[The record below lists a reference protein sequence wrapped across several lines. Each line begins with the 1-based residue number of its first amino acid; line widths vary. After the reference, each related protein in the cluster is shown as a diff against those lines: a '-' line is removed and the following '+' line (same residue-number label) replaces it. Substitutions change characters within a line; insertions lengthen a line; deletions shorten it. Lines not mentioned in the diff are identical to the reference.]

1 MNEQTSTLDLRA
13 LASWPKKVLMEAID
27 SAIPAEAIQ
36 RAIEEAGAGGQR
48 QRMLPGRVC
57 VLQILAMCL
66 WPTVCMRDCLRN
78 LIEGCRPGLGRMEGA
93 LPVKS
98 AICAARKRLGVRPLS
113 LLFKLIA
120 RPLATAQTKGAFYKS
135 MRLVAFDG
143 TTLNTPDTEENDKA
157 FGRSVS
163 GRGRSAF
170 PKVRLVSLIEVAT
183 RVTLDFA
190 AMPYSCGEHTIV
202 IRLFRSLQRDML
214 VLWDRGFHS
223 YKLWRRILATGA
235 HLLARVQAGLIFTPV
250 ERLRDGSFLAYLY
263 PTPASRKKKRHGIL
277 VRIIEYTINDPQRI
291 GHREQHRLITTL
303 LDPKRYPAK
312 ELICLYHERWEIEIG
327 YDEIKV
333 HQNQNR
339 LVLRSKTPWGVMQE
353 IHGMMLVHFALCHLR
368 HQAALINGIDPDR
381 ISFVH
386 TVRVIQRA
394 IPAFQRAPARLLPL
408 MYEQMLREIAEEIL
422 PDRRIRY
429 YPRVVKRKMSNFA
442 LKRNKHK
449 HIKQPSQPFHQVI
462 LMVK

>member
-1 MNEQTSTLDLRA
+1 MNEDRHALDWRA
-13 LASWPKKVLMEAID
+13 VDSWPKKVLMEAID
-27 SAIPAEAIQ
+27 TAIPAGAIQ
-36 RAIEEAGAGGQR
+36 RAIQDANAAGQR
-48 QRMLPGRVC
+48 LRLLPARVC

-66 WPTVCMRDCLRN
+66 WSTVCMRDCLRN
-78 LIEGCRPGLGRMEGA
+78 LIEGCRSGLGRLEHE
-93 LPVKS
+93 LPGKS

-113 LLFKLIA
+113 LLFKEIA

-143 TTLNTPDTEENDKA
+143 TTINTPDTEDNDRA
-157 FGRSVS
+157 FGRPGSD
-163 GRGRSAF
+163 RGRAAF

-190 AMPYSCGEHTIV
+190 AMPYRCGEHTIV
-202 IRLFRSLQRDML
+202 VRLLRSLQRDML

-223 YKLWRRILATGA
+223 YKLWRRIQATGA
-235 HLLARVQAGLIFTPV
+235 QVLARVQIGLIFTPV

-277 VRIIEYTINDPQRI
+277 VRIITYTINDPKRPE
-291 GHREQHRLITTL
+291 HREKHRLITTL
-303 LDPKRYPAK
+303 LDDKLYPAK
-312 ELICLYHERWEIEIG
+312 DLICLYHERWEIEIG

-339 LVLRSKTPWGVMQE
+339 TVLRSKTPWGVMQE
-353 IHGMMLVHFALCHLR
+353 IHGMMLTHFALCHLR
-368 HQAALINGIDPDR
+368 HQAALANDIDPDR

-386 TVRVIQRA
+386 TVRVVQRA

-408 MYEQMLREIAEEIL
+408 LHKQMLREIAEEIL
-422 PDRRIRY
+422 PVRRIRY
-429 YPRVVKRKMSNFA
+429 YPRVVKKKMSKFA
-442 LKRNKHK
+442 LKRDKHK
-449 HIKQPSQPFHQVI
+449 HIKQPSQPFADVV
-462 LMVK
+462 LMP

>member
-1 MNEQTSTLDLRA
+1 VNEQTLTLDLRV
-13 LASWPKKVLMEAID
+13 LASWPKKVLLEAID
-27 SAIPAEAIQ
+27 TAIPAEAIRQ
-36 RAIEEAGAGGQR
+36 ALQAADAGGQR
-48 QRMLPGRVC
+48 QRLLPGRVC

-78 LIEGCRPGLGRMEGA
+78 LIEGCRPGLGRLDGE

-113 LLFKLIA
+113 LLFKLIV
-120 RPLATAQTKGAFYKS
+120 RPLASAKTKGAFYKS

-143 TTLNTPDTEENDKA
+143 TTLNTPDTEDNDSA
-157 FGRSVS
+157 FGRPGSD
-163 GRGRSAF
+163 RGRAAF
-170 PKVRLVSLIEVAT
+170 PKVRVVSLIEVAT

-190 AMPYSCGEHTIV
+190 AMPYRCGEHTIV
-202 IRLFRSLQRDML
+202 VRLLRSLQRDML

-223 YKLWRRILATGA
+223 YKFWRRIQATGA
-235 HLLARVQAGLIFTPV
+235 QVLARVQADLIFTPV

-263 PTPASRKKKRHGIL
+263 PTPFSRKKKRHGIL
-277 VRIIEYTINDPQRI
+277 VRIIEYTINDPQRL
-291 GHREQHRLITTL
+291 GHRQKHRLITSL
-303 LDPKRYPAK
+303 LDAKRYPAK

-339 LVLRSKTPWGVMQE
+339 PVLRSKTPWGVMQE
-353 IHGMMLVHFALCHLR
+353 IHGIMLVHFALCHLR
-368 HQAALINGIDPDR
+368 HQAALISDIDPDQ

-386 TVRVIQRA
+386 TVRVVQRA

-408 MYEQMLREIAEEIL
+408 MHEQMLREIAEEIL
-422 PDRRIRY
+422 PDRRVRY

-442 LKRNKHK
+442 LKRDKHK